1 MNSNEDETLDLI
13 DVELDL
19 SDEVWLPIIGYEG
32 KYELSNYGR
41 VRNVKRGRGLKVQ
54 KSWNQIRCSLS
65 RDNKY
70 ANFSVSS
77 NMDKYFP
84 EGHYFNPSDYTYL
97 NTLSSCNSPMEQLDD
112 LPGEYW
118 KNIQGFDDVFYIS
131 NIGRIKSAS
140 RELNYPSRCGNPVT
154 RMTKEK
160 MLVLRPTRYGYIQTN
175 LAHNGVN
182 TMWFVHRLV
191 AIAFIP
197 NPYNFPHVNHID
209 GDKTN
214 NNVENLEWCTNQEN
228 QIHAVRMGLNDH
240 SKYES
245 GKPKKPVVQI
255 DIKTGQI
262 VGRYKSI
269 KEAANAVGQ
278 KTSSNI
284 GGVCRG
290 AYGRKTI
297 GGYYWKFESEVM

>member
-1 MNSNEDETLDLI
+1 MEEIWKDIEGFNGRFAVSN
-13 DVELDL
+13 
-19 SDEVWLPIIGYEG
+19 
-32 KYELSNYGR
+32 KGR
-41 VRNVKRGRGLKVQ
+41 VLSKARDVSNCTGIIHKKDYILKQ
-54 KSWNQIRCSLS
+54 RTDYKGYMRIDL
-65 RDNKY
+65 DNK
-70 ANFSVSS
+70 
-77 NMDKYFP
+77 
-84 EGHYFNPSDYTYL
+84 
-97 NTLSSCNSPMEQLDD
+97 
-112 LPGEYW
+112 
-118 KNIQGFDDVFYIS
+118 
-131 NIGRIKSAS
+131 
-140 RELNYPSRCGNPVT
+140 
-154 RMTKEK
+154 K
-160 MLVLRPTRYGYIQTN
+160 ML
-175 LAHNGVN
+175 A
-182 TMWFVHRLV
+182 VHRLV
-191 AIAFIP
+191 AKAFIP
-197 NPYNFPHVNHID
+197 NPENKPQVNHID

-255 DIKTGQI
+255 DIKTGKI
-262 VGRYKSI
+262 VGRYNSI

>member
-1 MNSNEDETLDLI
+1 MNSNEDENLDLI

-19 SDEVWLPIIGYEG
+19 SDEVWLPIIGYDG

-70 ANFSVSS
+70 ADFSVSS

-140 RELNYPSRCGNPVT
+140 RELTYPSRCGNPVT

-214 NNVENLEWCTNQEN
+214 NSVENLEWITPKEN
-228 QIHAVRMGLNDH
+228 IAHAISTGLL
-240 SKYES
+240 K
-245 GKPKKPVVQI
+245 
-255 DIKTGQI
+255 
-262 VGRYKSI
+262 
-269 KEAANAVGQ
+269 
-278 KTSSNI
+278 
-284 GGVCRG
+284 RG
-290 AYGRKTI
+290 ANSKCAKLTWEEVRHIRNNTKLTRQELALLYEVNVTTIVNVIKYKT
-297 GGYYWKFESEVM
+297 YKNDPMEENK